1 MGCQILLAWQ
11 TCDAPLV
18 HPDLPTL
25 TLDIGENV
33 KTDLLIGGAW
43 RAGADSERITV
54 VDPAT
59 GGKIADVAAG
69 SPADAV
75 AAVDAAHAAQA
86 GWAATAPRVRS
97 EVLRNCWQVL
107 VEHTEELADLIVAEN
122 GKPRSDAAGE
132 VAYAA
137 EFFRWNAEEAV
148 RIHGSIGMAP
158 GGDKRIIVQ
167 HPPMGVV
174 VMVTPWNF
182 PAAMITRKLAP
193 ALGAGN
199 AVVIKPPAETPLTA
213 LRVAEL
219 CEEAGVPAGLIN
231 VVPSSD
237 PGAWFDAAVG
247 HKATRMVS
255 FTGSTAVGRLLLRR
269 SADRVLKTVME
280 LGGNAPFIVFEDAD
294 IDAAVEGAMV
304 AKMRHSAETCTAANR
319 FYAHADIADEFTTKL
334 AGQMA
339 AIKVGPG
346 GADGVS
352 CGPMITA
359 KAVDNIDSLVQAAI
373 DNGAVAQLG
382 GNRIEGPGF
391 FYEPT
396 VLGNVAHHSPIS
408 GEEIFGPIAPVIP
421 FTDTDQLIDEAN
433 DTEMGLAAYVYTDD
447 LRRGLQ
453 VSERLQSGMVGL
465 NRGAMSDP
473 AAPFGGMK
481 QSGLGR
487 EGASEGIYEFCETQ
501 YIAANW

>member
-1 MGCQILLAWQ
+1 M
-11 TCDAPLV
+11 
-18 HPDLPTL
+18 
-25 TLDIGENV
+25 
-33 KTDLLIGGAW
+33 KTDLLIGGTW
-43 RAGADSERITV
+43 RAGADGGRIEVTN
-54 VDPAT
+54 PAT
-59 GGKIADVAAG
+59 GEVIDTVAAG
-69 SPADAV
+69 TPADAT
-75 AAVDAAHAAQA
+75 AAVDAAAAAQ
-86 GWAATAPRVRS
+86 GDWAATAPRTRS
-97 EVLRNCWQVL
+97 EILRNCWQTL
-107 VEHTEELADLIVAEN
+107 MEHQDELADLIVREH
-122 GKPRSDAAGE
+122 GKPRADALGE

-137 EFFRWNAEEAV
+137 EFFRWNAEETV
-148 RIHGSIGMAP
+148 RIHGSLSLAP

-167 HPPMGVV
+167 HPPIGVV

-199 AVVIKPPAETPLTA
+199 AVVIKPPTETPLTA

-219 CEEAGVPAGLIN
+219 CEQAGVPGGLIN
-231 VVPSSD
+231 VVPTTTA
-237 PGAWFDAAVG
+237 GEWFDAAVA

-255 FTGSTAVGRLLLRR
+255 FTGSTEVGRILLRR

-280 LGGNAPFIVFEDAD
+280 LGGNAPFIVFNDANV
-294 IDAAVEGAMV
+294 DAAVEGAMV

-319 FYAHADIADEFTTKL
+319 FYAEAGVAEEFTSKL
-334 AGQMA
+334 AAAMA
-339 AIKVGPG
+339 DVKVGSG
-346 GADGVS
+346 FDADVS
-352 CGPMITA
+352 CGPMIA
-359 KAVDNIDSLVQAAI
+359 QKAVDTMHGLVESAI
-373 DNGAVAQLG
+373 EHGAVATLG
-382 GNRIEGPGF
+382 GSPVDGPGF

-396 VLGNVAHHSPIS
+396 VLGNVAHSSPIA

-421 FTDTDQLIDEAN
+421 FTDTDQMIADAN
-433 DTEMGLAAYVYTDD
+433 DTEMGLAAYVYTED

-453 VSERLQSGMVGL
+453 VSERLHSGMVGL

>member
-1 MGCQILLAWQ
+1 MIEG
-11 TCDAPLV
+11 DS
-18 HPDLPTL
+18 
-25 TLDIGENV
+25 V
-33 KTDLLIGGAW
+33 KTDLLIGGDW
-43 RAGADSERITV
+43 RAGSDGERIDV
-54 VDPAT
+54 IDPAT
-59 GGKIADVAAG
+59 GDKVADVAAG
-69 SPADAV
+69 TPADAT
-75 AAVDAAHAAQA
+75 AAVDAAAAAQP
-86 GWAATAPRVRS
+86 GWAATAPRVRA
-97 EVLRNCWQVL
+97 EILRNCWQTM
-107 VEHTEELADLIVAEN
+107 VEHSDELADLIVKEH
-122 GKPRSDAAGE
+122 GKPRSDAVGE
-132 VAYAA
+132 IGYAA
-137 EFFRWNAEEAV
+137 EFFRWNAEETV

-199 AVVIKPPAETPLTA
+199 GVVIKPPRETPLTA

-219 CEEAGVPAGLIN
+219 CEQAGVPPGLIN
-231 VVPSSD
+231 VVATKNSS
-237 PGAWFDAAVG
+237 AWFDAAVD

-255 FTGSTAVGRLLLRR
+255 FTGSTEVGRVLLRR

-280 LGGNAPFIVFEDAD
+280 LGGNAPFIVFNDAD

-319 FYAHADIADEFTTKL
+319 FYAEADVAAEFTAKL
-334 AGQMA
+334 AAVMSEV
-339 AIKVGPG
+339 KVGSG
-346 GADGVS
+346 FDSGVS
-352 CGPMITA
+352 CGPMINA
-359 KAVDNIDSLVQAAI
+359 GAVETMHGLVQAAI
-373 DNGAVAQLG
+373 ANGAVAELG
-382 GNRIEGPGF
+382 GNPVEGPGF

-396 VLGNVAHHSPIS
+396 VLGNVAHHSPIA

-421 FTDTDQLIDEAN
+421 FSDTDQMITEAN
-433 DTEMGLAAYVYTDD
+433 DTEMGLAAYVYTED